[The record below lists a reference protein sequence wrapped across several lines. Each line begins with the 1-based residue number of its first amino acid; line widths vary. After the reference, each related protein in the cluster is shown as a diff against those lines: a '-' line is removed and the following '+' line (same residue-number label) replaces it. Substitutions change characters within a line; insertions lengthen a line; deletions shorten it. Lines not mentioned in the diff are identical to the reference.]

1 LFIASITVDNIQF
14 GFVKVN
20 SGVIIFLISRNS
32 IEINFENILIVG
44 IEQIFDK
51 KEGMFFF

>member
-20 SGVIIFLISRNS
+20 SDVIIFLISRNS

-44 IEQIFDK
+44 IEQVFDK
-51 KEGMFFF
+51 KE